1 MMEEKSHLES
11 LTLEINKSFD
21 LIDKDIHW
29 IMIKLLFNL
38 ILEMNRELLDLK
50 ELNIIAPYFNLDNN
64 YYTFI
69 ETFLNGINLNE
80 KNKSMTDFYFQSQF
94 TNIPNLSNLISYN
107 LTSLYLGDLD
117 YVSFK
122 SLIEFFHTEEYIE
135 NSQLKKLT
143 LCLSKNIVVFR
154 ECKEEIKELI
164 TGQNP
169 SSLFELCLSCY
180 FNIGHDELM
189 EIMTNAN
196 GNLVQKYTFIMEMA
210 SEKDYMNVFRRA
222 NLFYLNKK
230 FKSNIDKYLPLL
242 KKFNL
247 FEEQNMNIAKKLIR
261 FLVPSNRKKVIF
273 KKNTK

>member
-1 MMEEKSHLES
+1 
-11 LTLEINKSFD
+11 
-21 LIDKDIHW
+21 
-29 IMIKLLFNL
+29 
-38 ILEMNRELLDLK
+38 
-50 ELNIIAPYFNLDNN
+50 
-64 YYTFI
+64 
-69 ETFLNGINLNE
+69 
-80 KNKSMTDFYFQSQF
+80 
-94 TNIPNLSNLISYN
+94 

-117 YVSFK
+117 YATFK

-135 NSQLKKLT
+135 NSQIKKLT

-164 TGQNP
+164 IGQNP
-169 SSLFELCLSCY
+169 ASLFELCLSCH

-189 EIMTNAN
+189 EIMTSAN

-242 KKFNL
+242 KKLNL

-261 FLVPSNRKKVIF
+261 FLVPSNRKKIIF